1 MFRLPGRPPHH
12 RLTTVQQPRP
22 WHPAHTHSQKKLN
35 SRAHTTPKKRASA
48 FGGGRHPKK
57 VGKWVE
63 GRFREGECDSRPGNF
78 FLHRKAQK
86 LCKNVPKKCT
96 KIQKKCAKNANHV
109 LLPREIGTQK
119 QKPQANPLFSNLFG
133 SFHRPLSALGVQ
145 KASESLNV
153 TFRKTCLVKAYHFP
167 PI

>member
-63 GRFREGECDSRPGNF
+63 GRFREGECDSRPGKIFCTERRRNCA
-78 FLHRKAQK
+78 KMCQKNAQK
-86 LCKNVPKKCT
+86 YKKNVQKMQTTFSSPERLERRNKSHRQIHCFQISLEASIAHSRLSVSKK
-96 KIQKKCAKNANHV
+96 
-109 LLPREIGTQK
+109 
-119 QKPQANPLFSNLFG
+119 QAS
-133 SFHRPLSALGVQ
+133 H
-145 KASESLNV
+145 
-153 TFRKTCLVKAYHFP
+153 
-167 PI
+167 